1 MCLLTFLILISE
13 LLTLCSF
20 CFLQLLDNYRSAS
33 RGEGGR
39 LTVPMRE
46 VTRRSSE
53 VPVWRSAER
62 PPWGPEG
69 RRLTSSGRGRGYVRS
84 AKDSSVMPAEG
95 IVMIPPRGRSL
106 SPEKGYSERCD
117 RERAE
122 SLARGYTK
130 GQARS
135 RTVSPFRMHAVSSAQ
150 EIALQPRRRLPMR
163 HEEEFLLGAAVGL
176 TVKPAEVYDEENS
189 KSSRQSAQ

>member
-1 MCLLTFLILISE
+1 M
-13 LLTLCSF
+13 
-20 CFLQLLDNYRSAS
+20 A
-33 RGEGGR
+33 
-39 LTVPMRE
+39 VPMRE

-69 RRLTSSGRGRGYVRS
+69 RRLVRSGRGYVKS
-84 AKDSSVMPAEG
+84 ARDSSVMPAEG
-95 IVMIPPRGRSL
+95 LVMIPPRGRSL

-117 RERAE
+117 RERAQ

-130 GQARS
+130 RQARS

-150 EIALQPRRRLPMR
+150 EIALQPTRRLPMR